1 MNSWTLYTFGTFPVS
16 LHFCIPATQFPRG
29 WTAVY
34 VASTMGSADSARCG
48 KRDCPQYQRD
58 TTRRLFGRVKSLNSQ
73 RSFLNSLQLE
83 TTLGDLLLVNLTGPQ
98 DGFGDKSFNRISLVI
113 VKMNYMGWALGRHTY
128 SGMRNIHPEWTLGH
142 GLRNRYKPRCFS

>member
-1 MNSWTLYTFGTFPVS
+1 
-16 LHFCIPATQFPRG
+16 
-29 WTAVY
+29 
-34 VASTMGSADSARCG
+34 MGSADSARCG

-113 VKMNYMGWALGRHTY
+113 VKMNYMGMSFGTVYLLSNAKYTPGMDLGTWFE
-128 SGMRNIHPEWTLGH
+128 GPL
-142 GLRNRYKPRCFS
+142 